1 MAISMARSHREW
13 CKKVCIAIL
22 LKQRDL
28 LLITAGKNL
37 EVWEEAKKEIAKIP
51 EHPNKIPSE
60 RAGASAAGPSTARRD
75 STATINGR

>member
-1 MAISMARSHREW
+1 MIER
-13 CKKVCIAIL
+13 IASD
-22 LKQRDL
+22 KGWQ
-28 LLITAGKNL
+28 NL

-60 RAGASAAGPSTARRD
+60 RSSSAGTSAAGPSATRRD